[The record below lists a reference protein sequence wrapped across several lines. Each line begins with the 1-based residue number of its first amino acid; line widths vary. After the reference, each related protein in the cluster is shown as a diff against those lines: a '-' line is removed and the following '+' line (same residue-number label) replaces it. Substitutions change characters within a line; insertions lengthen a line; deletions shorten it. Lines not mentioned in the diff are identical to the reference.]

1 MMQGK
6 CVASWK
12 FRSVFS
18 HASFLLRYFFSPR
31 PSPLYMLLFS
41 VPSPSSSR
49 PRSSFAPHTFNMTLR
64 TAVLRSARLRPFP
77 IPHPPSVLRA
87 KKRLPSIPSRLPPP
101 FSVSILRAALISV
114 RLFFV
119 SSPSFSSLHAPVFRV
134 PPPSP
139 ARASCSFPPLRAK
152 KIPRRREP
160 AGEGIRGS
168 CC

>member
-87 KKRLPSIPSRLPPP
+87 KKTSPLHSLPSPSAFFRIHPPRRP
-101 FSVSILRAALISV
+101 YLC
-114 RLFFV
+114 
-119 SSPSFSSLHAPVFRV
+119 APVLRFV
-134 PPPSP
+134 PVILLFTCSCFSCPPPSP
-139 ARASCSFPPLRAK
+139 ARASCSSPPLRAK